1 MEVIMN
7 SFYTEKELAQIGFK
21 RYGTDVKISRKS
33 SIYGAEDMILGN
45 HVRVDDFCIL
55 SGKIEIG
62 SYVHIA
68 AYTALYGGE
77 YGIFLDDFVGI
88 SSHSC
93 VYAASDD
100 YSGAALTNPTVP
112 NYYRKVDSRQVCM
125 EKHVL
130 VGATSIVLPGV
141 TLKEG
146 SSFGSFSLITSDSEE
161 WSINIGIPAH
171 KIKNR
176 KRDLLE
182 LEKKMMEE
190 VEDCQPYR

>member
-7 SFYTEKELAQIGFK
+7 SFYTEKELVQIGFK

-68 AYTALYGGE
+68 AYTALYGGAA
-77 YGIFLDDFVGI
+77 GIYVNDFANL
-88 SSHSC
+88 SSRVS
-93 VYAASDD
+93 VYSVSDD
-100 YSGAALTNPTVP
+100 YSGQTMTNPMIAGC
-112 NYYRKVDSRQVCM
+112 Y
-125 EKHVL
+125 KHVTSAP
-130 VGATSIVLPGV
+130 VYIKKHVIIGATSVVLPGI

-161 WSINIGIPAH
+161 WSINVGIPAH